1 MCFVVLIPQS
11 RRGEVPMLKSMAAR
25 EIFRRGPAVKRD
37 LWGGEFWS
45 DGYYGVTVGERG
57 NWEMVDRYV
66 QRQGYPKDDLHQRTL
81 F

>member
-11 RRGEVPMLKSMAAR
+11 RRGEVQMLESMDAR

-45 DGYYGVTVGERG
+45 DGYYVATVGERG

-66 QRQGYPKDDLHQRTL
+66 QRQGYSKDDLHQRTL